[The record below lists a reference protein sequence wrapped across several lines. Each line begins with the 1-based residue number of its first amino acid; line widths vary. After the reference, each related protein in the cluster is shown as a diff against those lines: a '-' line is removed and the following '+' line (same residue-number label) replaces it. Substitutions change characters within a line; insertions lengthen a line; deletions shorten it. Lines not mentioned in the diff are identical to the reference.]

1 MSLTIYPEQLYLLLH
16 YTSSF
21 YGCQIIYS
29 IITCMSSHSVVSDC
43 DPRDWSLPGSC
54 VHGISQA
61 RLLKWVAISYTRES
75 SQPVIT
81 SGSPTLQADSLPS
94 EPLGKAVCYIRALQ
108 FALSHKHQLFLEKCK
123 AVNRSLAHTLE
134 KSAGNLHLRTCP
146 ADCVLSP
153 RSRDQLPIREC
164 SRAEILRGCE

>member
-1 MSLTIYPEQLYLLLH
+1 M
-16 YTSSF
+16 
-21 YGCQIIYS
+21 
-29 IITCMSSHSVVSDC
+29 DC
-43 DPRDWSLPGSC
+43 NSPGSS

-164 SRAEILRGCE
+164 SRAEILRACEWRNSWTHPWASPELPGISLIENCFPCPTCFWGS